1 MKEEEQALRKDA
13 KFSFEYVEVDV
24 PMEESNKDVQLSN
37 WVKNCM
43 CRAGAQRV
51 AQDWKHKSVIGNW

>member
-24 PMEESNKDVQLSN
+24 PMEESNKEVQLSN
-37 WVKNCM
+37 
-43 CRAGAQRV
+43 
-51 AQDWKHKSVIGNW
+51 